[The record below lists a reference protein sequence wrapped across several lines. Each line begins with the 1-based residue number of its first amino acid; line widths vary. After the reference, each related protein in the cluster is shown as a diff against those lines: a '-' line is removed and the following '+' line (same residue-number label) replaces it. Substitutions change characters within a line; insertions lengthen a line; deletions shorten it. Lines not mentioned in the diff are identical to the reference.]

1 MKRNQHAPKERC
13 EKGATG
19 LFESPISTEGNLKQ
33 KRRNANARNAAIKA
47 TPPQATESH
56 PGEIDT
62 DLEDLL
68 IEADDFDA
76 DAVALVTD
84 VQRMHLDHE
93 GLVN

>member
-1 MKRNQHAPKERC
+1 MKHSAMVRNKM
-13 EKGATG
+13 
-19 LFESPISTEGNLKQ
+19 KQ
-33 KRRNANARNAAIKA
+33 ERRNANARNAAVKA
-47 TPPQATESH
+47 TPPQADESH

-68 IEADDFDA
+68 IDADDFDA

-84 VQRMHLDHE
+84 VQRTHLDHE

>member
-1 MKRNQHAPKERC
+1 MKHSAMVRNKMKQER
-13 EKGATG
+13 
-19 LFESPISTEGNLKQ
+19 
-33 KRRNANARNAAIKA
+33 RHANARNAAIKA
-47 TPPQATESH
+47 TPPQADESY
-56 PGEIDT
+56 PDEINT

-68 IEADDFDA
+68 IDADDFDA